1 MWWSRH
7 KTKEQF
13 KKLGQST
20 SPVKRR
26 EGTAAK
32 REVKKGCWTRKE
44 KRSEKRRH
52 VMAQAVRGTALKSE
66 YQGKMTQE

>member
-32 REVKKGCWTRKE
+32 REVKKRDAGHGRKKE
-44 KRSEKRRH
+44 VKRED
-52 VMAQAVRGTALKSE
+52 T
-66 YQGKMTQE
+66 

>member
-32 REVKKGCWTRKE
+32 REVKKGMLDTE
-44 KRSEKRRH
+44 
-52 VMAQAVRGTALKSE
+52 
-66 YQGKMTQE
+66 GKKK